1 MPLSKEIQERLAQ
14 AIRKKGLTNYKIAKE
29 LKISATTLS
38 NYLKGKVKKPDNT
51 KLEAICNLL
60 GISTHWLYTGQDL
73 VCDSSHK
80 PSSLS
85 TAIEEKL
92 NQIALQL
99 QSKDDQYLNLHK
111 DLEYIQ
117 KFILN
122 LYKETI
128 SLKEEVKKLRE
139 DK

>member
-60 GISTHWLYTGQDL
+60 GISTHWLYTGQDF
-73 VCDSSHK
+73 SHK

-111 DLEYIQ
+111 DLEYIR